1 MFTTCLPQ
9 GRYFYKLG
17 IYKFTEGQIKNVV
30 QHEEETIAVMELT
43 NNSYKST
50 GCVKSQWRSGMQKNF
65 IENIFQTAW
74 INHILDAHYLL
85 WIIWDGY
92 SFIDEETDS
101 QAG

>member
-50 GCVKSQWRSGMQKNF
+50 GCVKSQ
-65 IENIFQTAW
+65 
-74 INHILDAHYLL
+74 
-85 WIIWDGY
+85 
-92 SFIDEETDS
+92 
-101 QAG
+101 